1 MSRKNKK
8 LYYEIIPADDGGE
21 NTAAD
26 KDESAVSLKSDAVA
40 ERDMYAELIAAV
52 KNTPRVRFRVRPNYN
67 AGISMIT
74 IFLAAVII
82 AGSVLLSLSKST
94 GMLIAVTVVMIAAI
108 VIGIGAMIFQTTKA
122 KRVYHCYYENT
133 DSGVFIMSVIED
145 TAVVYALG
153 TAYRINGDEFYTLD
167 TAGFIDFLDGECGGL
182 LSILSARREDVEYQE
197 DTGFYFVKNRIGGG
211 HTVAVENG
219 RVVEITSEQPYYTDD
234 VNRATGERGVKTKI
248 FTKTDPEESFAWEIP
263 AFVREKLRDNG
274 VDINKVTPSVN
285 S

>member
-82 AGSVLLSLSKST
+82 AGSVLLSLSKSK
-94 GMLIAVTVVMIAAI
+94 GMLIAVTVV
-108 VIGIGAMIFQTTKA
+108 
-122 KRVYHCYYENT
+122 
-133 DSGVFIMSVIED
+133 
-145 TAVVYALG
+145 
-153 TAYRINGDEFYTLD
+153 
-167 TAGFIDFLDGECGGL
+167 
-182 LSILSARREDVEYQE
+182 
-197 DTGFYFVKNRIGGG
+197 
-211 HTVAVENG
+211 
-219 RVVEITSEQPYYTDD
+219 
-234 VNRATGERGVKTKI
+234 
-248 FTKTDPEESFAWEIP
+248 
-263 AFVREKLRDNG
+263 
-274 VDINKVTPSVN
+274 
-285 S
+285 